1 MDISIPVSNG
11 LKGAYKLPGDKS
23 ISHRAMMISALAD
36 GVSEIRGYS
45 AAADPQST
53 RRCFLNLGIT
63 VEERNEVLV
72 VHGKGLRGLQA
83 ADKNL
88 DCGNSGTTMR
98 LLSGI
103 MAGQRFSSTLVG
115 DASLSKRPMKRV
127 MNPLHLMGAR
137 IQGTAEHT
145 APLHIQP
152 AVQLKAIRYEMPV
165 ASAQVKS
172 SILFAGLFADG
183 ETTVVESIPT
193 RDHTERMLGC
203 AVKHVEEKYLISV
216 QGGKKI
222 PAGSFLVPGDIAAAT
237 FLIVAASIVP
247 NSEIVVSNAGLNP
260 SRREILSVLQSLG
273 CNITIENRRTVNGEE
288 IGDLVVRSS
297 ALRGDL
303 IIQGE
308 TVAALIDEIPALT
321 IAALFA
327 EGTFTLHDAKEL
339 RAKETDR
346 ITALVANLRALGA
359 DVEEYEDGFSFEG
372 GKRLHGTALASY
384 DDHRIA
390 MAFGVAGL
398 QIEGITI
405 RDAGCVDI
413 SFPGF
418 WEQILRSGIK
428 GEESGA

>member
-1 MDISIPVSNG
+1 
-11 LKGAYKLPGDKS
+11 
-23 ISHRAMMISALAD
+23 MISSLAD

-53 RRCFLNLGIT
+53 RRCFSDLGINID
-63 VEERNEVLV
+63 ERGDVLI
-72 VHGKGLRGLQA
+72 VHGKGLYGLQD
-83 ADKNL
+83 ADKDL

-103 MAGQRFSSTLVG
+103 MAGQKFSSTLVG
-115 DASLSKRPMKRV
+115 DESLSRRPMKRV

-137 IQGTAEHT
+137 IHGTAEHT
-145 APLHIQP
+145 APLHILP
-152 AVQLKAIRYEMPV
+152 VEKLNAIHYEMPV

-172 SILFAGLFADG
+172 SILFAGIFADG
-183 ETTVVESIPT
+183 ETTVVETTPT
-193 RDHTERMLGC
+193 RDHTERMLDCTITHEDGKYV
-203 AVKHVEEKYLISV
+203 VKV

-222 PAGSFLVPGDIAAAT
+222 RSGLFIVPGDISAAT

-247 NSEIVVSNAGLNP
+247 NSEIQISNVGLNP
-260 SRREILSVLQSLG
+260 SRKEILSVLQSIG
-273 CNITIENRRTVNGEE
+273 CNFVIENQRVVSGEE
-288 IGDLVVRSS
+288 MGDLVVRTSE
-297 ALRGDL
+297 LHGDL
-303 IIQGE
+303 NIQGE
-308 TVAALIDEIPALT
+308 TVAALIDEIPALA
-321 IAALFA
+321 IAALFT

-346 ITALVANLRALGA
+346 ITALVTNLRALGA
-359 DVEEYEDGFSFEG
+359 EVEEYEDGFLFAG
-372 GKRLHGTALASY
+372 RQHLHGVTLESF

-418 WEQILRSGIK
+418 WEQILCT
-428 GEESGA
+428 

>member
-1 MDISIPVSNG
+1 MDIAIPKSKG
-11 LKGAYKLPGDKS
+11 LKGTYFLPGDKS

-36 GVSEIRGYS
+36 GMSEIIGYS

-53 RRCFLNLGIT
+53 RRCFSDLGIA
-63 VEERNEVLV
+63 VEEHDEVLHV
-72 VHGKGLRGLQA
+72 YGKGLNGLRVS
-83 ADKNL
+83 DKSL

-103 MAGQRFSSTLVG
+103 MAGQKFSSTLVG
-115 DASLSKRPMKRV
+115 DESLSRRPMKRV
-127 MNPLHLMGAR
+127 MNPLHLMGAN
-137 IQGTAEHT
+137 IQGTAGQT
-145 APLHIQP
+145 APLHIKP
-152 AVQLKAIRYEMPV
+152 VDRLKAIQYEMPV

-183 ETTVVESIPT
+183 ETSVVESIPT

-203 AVKHVEEKYLISV
+203 AINNENGKYVVKV

-222 PAGSFLVPGDIAAAT
+222 PASSFLVPGDISAAT
-237 FLIVAASIVP
+237 FLIVAALIVP
-247 NSEIVVSNAGLNP
+247 NSEIQISNVGLNP
-260 SRREILSVLQSLG
+260 SRCEILSVLRSIG
-273 CNITIENRRTVNGEE
+273 CDIVVENQRVISGEE

-297 ALRGDL
+297 ELHGDL
-303 IIQGE
+303 QIHGE
-308 TVAALIDEIPALT
+308 IVAALIDEIPALA
-321 IAALFA
+321 IAALFT

-346 ITALVANLRALGA
+346 IAAIVINLRALGV
-359 DVEEYEDGFSFEG
+359 DVEEYDDGFSLK
-372 GKRLHGTALASY
+372 GKQKLESTVLPSY

-398 QIEGITI
+398 QSGGII
-405 RDAGCVDI
+405 MQKAECVDI

-418 WEQILRSGIK
+418 WEQILR
-428 GEESGA
+428 